1 MANLEYL
8 PPTTKEYLHKRIFII
23 IIAWYRP
30 PKYKALDI
38 DDIKNVYQF
47 FDTKDKEIILLGDTN
62 CDDLPE
68 EGKNAVV
75 RNLRNF
81 YREFHMKQLIKKPT
95 RTTNISSTI
104 IDHFATN
111 RPKSIGESG
120 VKTIGFSDHD
130 LIFGMRKISIKVQ
143 MT

>member
-1 MANLEYL
+1 METICLEIK
-8 PPTTKEYLHKRIFII
+8 PKCSKSFV

-30 PKYKALDI
+30 PKYNALDI
-38 DDIKNVYQF
+38 DEIENVYQY
-47 FDTKDKEIILLGDTN
+47 FDTEDIEIILLGNTN

-81 YREFHMKQLIKKPT
+81 YREFHIKQLIKKPK

-111 RPKSIGESG
+111 RPYFIGESG

-130 LIFGMRKISIKVQ
+130 LIFGMRKISNKTII
-143 MT
+143 MC